1 MFLLMYAATSR
12 FANRRLRGGGIAT
25 IGTPY
30 PFRMVGMRATIAAK
44 IGGNCSEQAYTRGS
58 AKRREIACNRE
69 TRPAQ

>member
-12 FANRRLRGGGIAT
+12 FANRRLCGGGIAT